1 MVIEDLVG
9 YSFKSFLRSD
19 FGVGGFSDRDYFDF
33 VKMLFYVVKNIIL
46 EELWLINVMMVKW
59 YILKYCIVILNF
71 DIKVIYYMNLMSNSK
86 LLWEIYYFN
95 ERLLV
100 LKWVKCYL
108 WSVYS

>member
-59 YILKYCIVILNF
+59 YILKYIIVVLNL
-71 DIKVIYYMNLMSNSK
+71 ISNL
-86 LLWEIYYFN
+86 LYEFN
-95 ERLLV
+95 E
-100 LKWVKCYL
+100 
-108 WSVYS
+108 